1 MHQLISTASSNW
13 INGVESEK
21 CPSFTKALE
30 NGAPIYTPNKETLAD
45 GLAVPQVGYN
55 AFATTVPLLDKM
67 IVVKEE
73 WIALAILR
81 LVELEKCVVEGAGAS
96 GLAAILAGHMDEFKG
111 KRVVLLVCGGNIDTT
126 IFGRC
131 LERGLAAEGRLQR
144 FTVRVSDGPG
154 GVSKLCNLLAGLG
167 VSIKDIMHDRAFI
180 RDVHSVEVKVICETR
195 DWHHTKEMR
204 NLLQETYENVCFF
217 ICKVNLSQFLRGTPL
232 KSIGAGIYKADSVAV
247 SFST

>member
-1 MHQLISTASSNW
+1 MLIFPQ
-13 INGVESEK
+13 GVESEK

-111 KRVVLLVCGGNIDTT
+111 KR
-126 IFGRC
+126 
-131 LERGLAAEGRLQR
+131 
-144 FTVRVSDGPG
+144 
-154 GVSKLCNLLAGLG
+154 
-167 VSIKDIMHDRAFI
+167 
-180 RDVHSVEVKVICETR
+180 
-195 DWHHTKEMR
+195 
-204 NLLQETYENVCFF
+204 
-217 ICKVNLSQFLRGTPL
+217 
-232 KSIGAGIYKADSVAV
+232 
-247 SFST
+247 